1 MKPDR
6 CVLTIGI
13 AHRTM
18 VVRRQRDG
26 DTNAN
31 ERTNDG
37 TNNDIIDGSNDGAS
51 MLGRKQLHVFAH
63 HVAHF

>member
-6 CVLTIGI
+6 CVLTIVI
-13 AHRTM
+13 AHGTM

-26 DTNAN
+26 DTN

-37 TNNDIIDGSNDGAS
+37 TDNDTSDGSNDGAT
-51 MLGRKQLHVFAH
+51 MLGRNQLHVFAH